1 MSNLGVHFDKELDIR
16 LKQECQKEFE
26 KNESRE
32 QFRRIFGKS
41 YL

>member
-1 MSNLGVHFDKELDIR
+1 MSSEGVHFDKELDIR

-26 KNESRE
+26 KYGSRE
-32 QFRRIFGKS
+32 EFRRIFGKS